1 MQSPHFGILSISNS
15 HPRQPANPPPGKQ
28 GNPGQQPQLLVPI
41 IVMNTSNSASRHR
54 EKEKKKESKVPQAPK
69 KERYHLPETAH
80 TLLIVP
86 VNLTKHFQ
94 PEGLSMILIK
104 MYLQTLQ
111 ELTKMRE
118 KVRERKERLW
128 QLCCKEMLCS

>member
-1 MQSPHFGILSISNS
+1 M
-15 HPRQPANPPPGKQ
+15 
-28 GNPGQQPQLLVPI
+28 LVPI
-41 IVMNTSNSASRHR
+41 IVTKPTNRASRHR
-54 EKEKKKESKVPQAPK
+54 EKEEQEKKQDPQAPK

-128 QLCCKEMLCS
+128 QLCCKETLCS